1 MKIKYFLIFELFLLS
16 FVIGISINQYGIINV
31 EGQIL
36 SSEKVADTNS
46 TEKVADTNSTDVCKM
61 PPCPEGKV
69 CIQVCPESIGKNIIN
84 SSN

>member
-1 MKIKYFLIFELFLLS
+1 
-16 FVIGISINQYGIINV
+16 
-31 EGQIL
+31 
-36 SSEKVADTNS
+36 EKVADTNS
-46 TEKVADTNSTDVCKM
+46 TEKVADTNSTEKVADTNSTEKVADTNSTEKVADTNNTDVCKM